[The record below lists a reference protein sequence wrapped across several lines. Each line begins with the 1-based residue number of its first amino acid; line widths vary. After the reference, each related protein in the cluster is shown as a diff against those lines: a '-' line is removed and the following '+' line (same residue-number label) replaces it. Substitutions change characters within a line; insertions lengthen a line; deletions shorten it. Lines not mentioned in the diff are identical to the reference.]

1 MAEKKQSTE
10 LAVMQ
15 PLITAQQGLQA
26 IAQLQGFVK
35 DMLKVGQDYG
45 EIPGTKKNT
54 LLKPGAEKLNKIYG
68 FAPRDISILTSK
80 EDWREDEASLFD
92 YTIKTILVDR
102 EDRIVGIGLGSC
114 NSYES
119 KYRYR
124 NAARVC
130 PDCNV
135 DALCRSKYEDKST
148 GDKGWYCYDKK
159 GGCGAKFHSQAPE
172 IINQEVG
179 KVENPDIADVK
190 NTVLKMA
197 KKRSLIDATINATM
211 SSDLFTQ
218 DVEDFK
224 SFGVVVDAEDAE
236 VIEEKKPSTTNTSS
250 TKQTSPST
258 SSSTAKTSTQ
268 SATTGQKPPA
278 TTADKT
284 PGQTGNATQANEKK
298 PSAATGT
305 STSSAGSST
314 TSNATASNVA
324 NGMIGKDPLE
334 LRSKREYEKA
344 LHDLISVATQAR
356 EDGAE
361 MPPQETAPLLLA
373 VFNVVYS
380 SEHGRNKL
388 NTIMGG
394 KHGITASNKAE
405 KYTWDV
411 FDDVVSTIQD
421 EVGGQ

>member
-80 EDWREDEASLFD
+80 EDWKDDEASLFD

-124 NAARVC
+124 NASRVC
-130 PDCNV
+130 PDCGV
-135 DALCRSKYEDKST
+135 DALCRSKYEDKNT
-148 GDKGWYCYDKK
+148 GDKGWYCYGKK
-159 GGCGAKFHSQAPE
+159 GGCDAKFHSQAPE
-172 IINQEVG
+172 IVNQEVG

-236 VIEEKKPSTTNTSS
+236 VIEEKKPPTSAS
-250 TKQTSPST
+250 VKAPLSKPEPSPQS
-258 SSSTAKTSTQ
+258 KT
-268 SATTGQKPPA
+268 
-278 TTADKT
+278 T
-284 PGQTGNATQANEKK
+284 PGQSGNATQASEKK
-298 PSAATGT
+298 PGTTVVNTASTDTPKPAPAQDAKPDSTATTNTNAKSAAGEIEGAIHAAVTY
-305 STSSAGSST
+305 
-314 TSNATASNVA
+314 
-324 NGMIGKDPLE
+324 M
-334 LRSKREYEKA
+334 
-344 LHDLISVATQAR
+344 TQN
-356 EDGAE
+356 
-361 MPPQETAPLLLA
+361 QETVAVPPRESAQMLLKLFKLRAGNDEAAKNQFNTYLDEKHNVNRDNPGNYTWA
-373 VFNVVYS
+373 VFNQ
-380 SEHGRNKL
+380 
-388 NTIMGG
+388 TIIDFKG
-394 KHGITASNKAE
+394 
-405 KYTWDV
+405 
-411 FDDVVSTIQD
+411 
-421 EVGGQ
+421 

>member
-80 EDWREDEASLFD
+80 EDWKDDEASLFD

-124 NAARVC
+124 NASRVC
-130 PDCNV
+130 PDCGV
-135 DALCRSKYEDKST
+135 DALCRSKYEDKNT
-148 GDKGWYCYDKK
+148 GDKGWYCYGKK
-159 GGCGAKFHSQAPE
+159 GGCDAKFHSQAPE
-172 IINQEVG
+172 IVNQEVG

-236 VIEEKKPSTTNTSS
+236 VV
-250 TKQTSPST
+250 
-258 SSSTAKTSTQ
+258 
-268 SATTGQKPPA
+268 
-278 TTADKT
+278 D
-284 PGQTGNATQANEKK
+284 EKK
-298 PSAATGT
+298 PSAPPQSNTSKGT
-305 STSSAGSST
+305 TTTTQTRTSSGGTASPKPAPTSVNTAST
-314 TSNATASNVA
+314 DTPKPAPAQDAKPDSTATANTNAKSAAGEIEDAIHAAVTY
-324 NGMIGKDPLE
+324 M
-334 LRSKREYEKA
+334 
-344 LHDLISVATQAR
+344 TQN
-356 EDGAE
+356 
-361 MPPQETAPLLLA
+361 QETVAVPPRESAQMLLKLFKLRAGNDEVAKNQFNTYLDEKHNVNRDNPGNYTWA
-373 VFNVVYS
+373 VFNQ
-380 SEHGRNKL
+380 
-388 NTIMGG
+388 TIIDFKG
-394 KHGITASNKAE
+394 
-405 KYTWDV
+405 
-411 FDDVVSTIQD
+411 
-421 EVGGQ
+421 

>member
-15 PLITAQQGLQA
+15 PLITAQQGLLA

-35 DMLKVGQDYG
+35 DILKVGQDYG

-80 EDWREDEASLFD
+80 EEWKEDEPSLFD

-124 NAARVC
+124 NASRVC
-130 PDCNV
+130 PECGV
-135 DALCRSKYEDKST
+135 DALCRSKYEDKNT
-148 GDKGWYCYDKK
+148 GDRGWYCYGKK
-159 GGCGAKFHSQAPE
+159 GGCDAKFHSMAPE
-172 IINQEVG
+172 IVNQEVG
-179 KVENPDIADVK
+179 KVENPDVADVK

-236 VIEEKKPSTTNTSS
+236 VI
-250 TKQTSPST
+250 
-258 SSSTAKTSTQ
+258 
-268 SATTGQKPPA
+268 
-278 TTADKT
+278 D
-284 PGQTGNATQANEKK
+284 EKK
-298 PSAATGT
+298 PSAASQPNNANKS
-305 STSSAGSST
+305 STASTAAQSTKSQESAGSRP
-314 TSNATASNVA
+314 AT
-324 NGMIGKDPLE
+324 
-334 LRSKREYEKA
+334 
-344 LHDLISVATQAR
+344 SVASQAGTQKSQTVAATQKSVSVDPKPAPVQNAAPASTPTTNTAALSAEIEDAIHAAVTYMTQNQEAIANPPR
-356 EDGAE
+356 ESAQMLLKLFKLRAGND
-361 MPPQETAPLLLA
+361 ETAKTQFNAYLDEKHNVNRDNPGNYTWA
-373 VFNVVYS
+373 VFNQ
-380 SEHGRNKL
+380 
-388 NTIMGG
+388 TIIDFKG
-394 KHGITASNKAE
+394 
-405 KYTWDV
+405 
-411 FDDVVSTIQD
+411 
-421 EVGGQ
+421 